1 MAYMLDILPFLL
13 EGLKV
18 TLTIMGVTLLLS
30 IPLGFLLA
38 FIRHSGLKILIFL
51 IDGYTWLFRGTPL
64 LLQLFFFMYGLPFF
78 GIVLS
83 RETAAYLTFVLNYG
97 AYFTE
102 IFRGGIES
110 IDKGQFEAA
119 KVLNI
124 PRFVQ
129 IRKIYV
135 PQVFKRT
142 LPTVANET
150 ITLLKDTA
158 LVSTIALG
166 EMLRNAREVVARDLT
181 AEPFLLAG
189 VIYLMITFVLVMTF
203 KKIEKKVGVFN

>member
-1 MAYMLDILPFLL
+1 MTYFLDILPFLL
-13 EGLKV
+13 EGLRV
-18 TLTIMGVTLLLS
+18 TLKIMGVTLLLS

-38 FIRHSGLKILIFL
+38 FLRHNGIRIVLFV

-64 LLQLFFFMYGLPFF
+64 LLQLFFFMYGLPFL

-83 RETAAYLTFVLNYG
+83 RPMAAYLTFVLNYG

-124 PRFVQ
+124 PKSVQ
-129 IRKIYV
+129 LRKIIV

-166 EMLRNAREVVARDLT
+166 EMLRNAREIVARDLRP
-181 AEPFLLAG
+181 EPFFLAAF
-189 VIYLMITFVLVMTF
+189 IYLMITFVLVMIF